1 MSSSDL
7 LLPLLVALATVLA
20 VGQLL
25 GRVFS
30 RFGQPAVI
38 GEIVAG
44 ILLGPSV
51 LGRIAPAVSGSIL
64 PQSVAPALG
73 YVAQFGAV
81 LYMFLIGVE
90 LEFSTLRTHARATG
104 VIAVA
109 GIVVPFTLGA
119 GLAYALHP
127 YGAGPEVVRASY
139 ALFVGV
145 LLSVTA
151 FPVLARILA
160 DGGLQQSDLGRLALT
175 VAAVDDVAAWGLLAL
190 VMGVAQ
196 AHVWR
201 AVAALALTL
210 VFVLLMVTLVR
221 PALVHAAHAS
231 RGGVSNT
238 VLAVMMLAVLAS
250 AAVTEALGVHAIFG
264 AFLLGTLV
272 PADSPLARTLIAR
285 LEHVVT
291 LVLLP
296 AFFAVTGLR
305 MQIGVLANP
314 TEWAVLAL
322 VVVVGA
328 IGKVGATATAS
339 RFLGYNWRTALSLG
353 ALMNTRGLMQIIV
366 LNIGLELGL
375 FSGSLFTVLA
385 LAALV
390 STMATAPALHALGA
404 WSPSRKRI
412 GIASGAGIV

>member
-1 MSSSDL
+1 MSSSDSL
-7 LLPLLVALATVLA
+7 LHLLVALAAVLA

-30 RFGQPAVI
+30 RFGQPAVL

-51 LGRIAPAVSGSIL
+51 LGRIAPAVSAAVL
-64 PQSVAPALG
+64 PVSVAPALG
-73 YVAQFGAV
+73 YVAQLGAV
-81 LYMFLIGVE
+81 LYMFLVGVE
-90 LEFSTLRTHARATG
+90 LEFGTLRTRARATG
-104 VIAVA
+104 IIALV
-109 GIVVPFTLGA
+109 GIVVPFTLGV
-119 GLAYALHP
+119 GLASMLHP
-127 YGAGPEVVRASY
+127 YGAGAGAARTSY

-160 DGGLQQSDLGRLALT
+160 DGGLRQSELGRLALT
-175 VAAVDDVAAWGLLAL
+175 SAAVDDVAAWGLLAL
-190 VMGVAQ
+190 VIGVAQ
-196 AHVWR
+196 ADVWR
-201 AVAALALTL
+201 AVAALTLTL
-210 VFVLLMVTLVR
+210 LFVLLMVTLVR
-221 PALVHAAHAS
+221 PALARVAHAA
-231 RGGVSNT
+231 RGDISNTAFAVT
-238 VLAVMMLAVLAS
+238 VLAVLIS

-272 PADSPLARTLIAR
+272 PADSPLARLLIAR

-291 LVLLP
+291 IVLLP

-322 VVVVGA
+322 VVLVGSV
-328 IGKVGATATAS
+328 GKVGATAIAS
-339 RFLGYNWRTALSLG
+339 RFLGFDWRTALSLG

-375 FSGSLFTVLA
+375 FSDTMFTVLA

-390 STMATAPALHALGA
+390 STMATAPALHVLGV
-404 WSPSRKRI
+404 WSDSRKRI
-412 GIASGAGIV
+412 GIASGAA